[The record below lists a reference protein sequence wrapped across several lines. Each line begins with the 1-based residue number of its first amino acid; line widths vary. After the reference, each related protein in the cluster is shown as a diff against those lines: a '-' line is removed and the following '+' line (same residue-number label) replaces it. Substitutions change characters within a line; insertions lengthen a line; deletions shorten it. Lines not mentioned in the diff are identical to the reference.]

1 MNLLSKKKMSVAV
14 WVVAPLL
21 DTDYLIKK
29 AVFVVDVD
37 VDDDSV

>member
-1 MNLLSKKKMSVAV
+1 MNLLSKMSAVVTMVA
-14 WVVAPLL
+14 ALLL